1 MTPDRKQYP
10 RRSERTDAS
19 AWGEKLAG
27 GYRGISDR
35 IMRALPFFNTALR
48 VEAIGFRA

>member
-19 AWGEKLAG
+19 AWGEKRG
-27 GYRGISDR
+27 GYRSISER
-35 IMRALPFFNTALR
+35 IMRELPFFNKALR
-48 VEAIGFRA
+48 VKAIGFRA